1 MSIDHQSMDLMYGRE
16 ILAKLKDCL
25 YPLNQLEE
33 PHRMGPS
40 EHDVEVYITEAINA
54 TTEFI
59 KNVNDWDYN
68 EDE

>member
-33 PHRMGPS
+33 RRRGPS
-40 EHDVEVYITEAINA
+40 IHDVEASITETMIAVNA
-54 TTEFI
+54 FLKSVEG
-59 KNVNDWDYN
+59 WDYDA
-68 EDE
+68 EE